1 MNKATRPRG
10 AILDSGAPGPDA
22 NREPL
27 RISSGS
33 GVRMEAELV
42 RISILYDNRALEGLE
57 ADWGFSV
64 FIETPKRR
72 ILFDAGADGHVLLS
86 NAAAMGVDL
95 SSADTVF
102 VSHNHFDHIGGL
114 SAAIWACPR
123 ARIFIPRS
131 LRGVKR
137 GYEVV
142 SVSGEM
148 DIGDGFWST
157 GELDSL
163 EQSLLVPLES
173 GYMVV
178 VGCSHPGLDEILEAA
193 GRHGIVHTV
202 IGGLHGFDS
211 YDLLKGMDHV
221 CPTHCTAHIDEIR
234 MLFPKKYL
242 PGGAGRKYCFPM
254 ETDLLE

>member
-1 MNKATRPRG
+1 M
-10 AILDSGAPGPDA
+10 
-22 NREPL
+22 
-27 RISSGS
+27 
-33 GVRMEAELV
+33 VRV
-42 RISILYDNRALEGLE
+42 SILYDNRALEGLE
-57 ADWGFSV
+57 ADWGFSA
-64 FIETPKRR
+64 FIDTAKRK
-72 ILFDAGADGHVLLS
+72 ILFDAGADGNILLS
-86 NAAAMGVDL
+86 NAASMGVDL

-157 GELDSL
+157 GELNSL
-163 EQSLLVPLES
+163 EQSLLVPLDR
-173 GYMVV
+173 GFLVV
-178 VGCSHPGLDEILEAA
+178 AGCSHPGLGTILEAA
-193 GRHGIVHTV
+193 RRHGEVRAV
-202 IGGLHGFDS
+202 LGGLHGFDS
-211 YDLLKGMDHV
+211 YNLLQGVESV

-234 MLFPKKYL
+234 RLFPEKFL
-242 PGGAGRKYCFPM
+242 PGGAGRRYSFPV
-254 ETDLLE
+254 EKARPG